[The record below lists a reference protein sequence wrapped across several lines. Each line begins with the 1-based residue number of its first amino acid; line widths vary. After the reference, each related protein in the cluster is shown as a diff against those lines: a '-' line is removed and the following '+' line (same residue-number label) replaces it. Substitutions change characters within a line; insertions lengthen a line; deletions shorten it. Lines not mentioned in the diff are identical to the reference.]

1 MSNKRKRHKK
11 KQSNARRQG
20 LIAAGLI
27 TITVVAGIAAAVIL
41 YNQQKAENT
50 GERINASEEKEGLV
64 IKSMCDEG
72 GHIVRGNGF
81 VYVTVNTN
89 YGGSFYK
96 FLLPTEYWSNI
107 KCKRGIPFI
116 NEALNS
122 DEWFI
127 PLARVERDD

>member
-1 MSNKRKRHKK
+1 MTMTDREDDM
-11 KQSNARRQG
+11 
-20 LIAAGLI
+20 
-27 TITVVAGIAAAVIL
+27 
-41 YNQQKAENT
+41 Y
-50 GERINASEEKEGLV
+50 ERIFEYIKEHDDTIWCGDDPSKIYLLSLLAEEKEELV

-81 VYVTVNTN
+81 VYVPVNIN

-96 FLLPTEYWSNI
+96 FLMPTEYWSNI

-116 NEALNS
+116 NESLNS

>member
-1 MSNKRKRHKK
+1 MKGEMEVMTVTDREDDMYECIFEYIKEHDNT
-11 KQSNARRQG
+11 
-20 LIAAGLI
+20 IWAGDDPSKMYLLSLL
-27 TITVVAGIAAAVIL
+27 A
-41 YNQQKAENT
+41 
-50 GERINASEEKEGLV
+50 EEKEGLV